1 MALPRPSTSTTCLV
15 TGASSGI
22 GEQLARGLARRGHN
36 LTLVAR
42 REGRLNALAEELART
57 TGVETHA
64 IACDLSAADARR
76 RLVQQ
81 VQAAGRDVSVLVN
94 GAGFGSGGHFADLD
108 GEAELR
114 MARVNVEA
122 VVDLCSVYGA
132 PMVRRGEGAVLNIAS
147 VAGFAPIPRQATYAA
162 TKAFVISFSDALH
175 ADWHSAGVTVTT
187 LCPGP
192 DDHGV
197 RGGQRA
203 ARRRRAAQAAARGDL
218 AARHVAEA
226 GLRALERGQRQ
237 RTVGVLNKASAIAA
251 ALLPRGLELS
261 VMDRFYPVRG

>member
-122 VVDLCSVYGA
+122 GVDLCSVYGA
-132 PMVRRGEGAVLNIAS
+132 PMVRRGEGAILNIAS

-175 ADWHSAGVTVTT
+175 AEWHSAGVTVTT

-192 DDHGV
+192 TITEFGAASGPHVDDALRKLPRV
-197 RGGQRA
+197 ATSQP
-203 ARRRRAAQAAARGDL
+203 DD
-218 AARHVAEA
+218 VAEA